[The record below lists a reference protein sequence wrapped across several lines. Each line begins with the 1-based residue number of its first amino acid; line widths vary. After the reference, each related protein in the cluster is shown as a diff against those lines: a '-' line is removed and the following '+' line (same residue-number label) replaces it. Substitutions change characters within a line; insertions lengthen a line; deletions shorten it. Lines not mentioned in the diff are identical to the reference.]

1 MCNECGY
8 KHSEDNEV
16 MSIVIC
22 GDCLRELVNSALIV
36 VAVISF
42 SSSA

>member
-8 KHSEDNEV
+8 KHSEDNDT

-22 GDCLRELVNSALIV
+22 GDCLRADCKGCEQ
-36 VAVISF
+36 
-42 SSSA
+42 